1 MGHLLKLGTLL
12 LPPVD
17 PVHQVLYVSK
27 ARVAP
32 LLPLWAFQ
40 VPVVLVFWRRGEAG
54 GTETG
59 RGEKRLGRRV
69 RGLALRHHTLQAKGD
84 GDGYGGG
91 GYDGGDGGDGG
102 GGSTKPERQT
112 WSPKSKGSWRE
123 GKAGRRGHLILAMP

>member
-27 ARVAP
+27 TRVAS

-59 RGEKRLGRRV
+59 RGEERLGRRV

-84 GDGYGGG
+84 GDGYGGC

-123 GKAGRRGHLILAMP
+123 GRAGRRGHLILAMP

>member
-17 PVHQVLYVSK
+17 PVHQVLYVPK

-69 RGLALRHHTLQAKGD
+69 RGLALRHHTLQARGQGGDGGGSDDGGGD
-84 GDGYGGG
+84 GDGN
-91 GYDGGDGGDGG
+91 

-112 WSPKSKGSWRE
+112 WSPKIKGN
-123 GKAGRRGHLILAMP
+123 

>member
-27 ARVAP
+27 ARVAS

-123 GKAGRRGHLILAMP
+123 GRAGRRGHLILAMP

>member
-69 RGLALRHHTLQAKGD
+69 WGLALRHYTLQARGKRVMLMVVIVVTVVMVTAVMVR
-84 GDGYGGG
+84 
-91 GYDGGDGGDGG
+91 
-102 GGSTKPERQT
+102 GGSTIHLKGRLGVRR
-112 WSPKSKGSWRE
+112 SKGTS
-123 GKAGRRGHLILAMP
+123 GRGGLEVRDI